1 MAYVGNGEV
10 DILPDLDRGL
20 AQAGFALSGATGG
33 LDDFRRT
40 YASPSGPVIRCCGSV
55 GGLDSRPGWTGK
67 WTSWAFF
74 PIEYS
79 ELGAFA
85 EGQLAMAIRQ
95 ACVETR
101 TMLGRSFHPG
111 GGGGMDRSELDG
123 RVDYVDWAQYYGP
136 DVSAAL
142 GADRISDA
150 GFHSV
155 ERLPNGAHA
164 PAISIDGPSTS
175 AGRSSIGWASSR
187 GSCSTN
193 TLTATWKRCVGAR
206 WEPTSSWNR
215 QPARRRRSLRGPSAF
230 HSARNR
236 TATSSP
242 IRSTEASNPGALHSR
257 GLGEAPR
264 RVAGCVRSARNRS
277 GSDRNPG
284 GKSTVGS
291 RSKTLAPAYEFAG
304 RSLARGERVL
314 CTLST

>member
-1 MAYVGNGEV
+1 MGADTYFGFMAYVGNGEV

-155 ERLPNGAHA
+155 ERLPNGAHLA
-164 PAISIDGPSTS
+164 LTRPGYLDRWPIDERRPLLDRLGIVPRLLFHKHLD
-175 AGRSSIGWASSR
+175 GH
-187 GSCSTN
+187 
-193 TLTATWKRCVGAR
+193 VEEMR
-206 WEPTSSWNR
+206 W
-215 QPARRRRSLRGPSAF
+215 
-230 HSARNR
+230 
-236 TATSSP
+236 
-242 IRSTEASNPGALHSR
+242 
-257 GLGEAPR
+257 
-264 RVAGCVRSARNRS
+264 C
-277 GSDRNPG
+277 
-284 GKSTVGS
+284 
-291 RSKTLAPAYEFAG
+291 
-304 RSLARGERVL
+304 
-314 CTLST
+314 